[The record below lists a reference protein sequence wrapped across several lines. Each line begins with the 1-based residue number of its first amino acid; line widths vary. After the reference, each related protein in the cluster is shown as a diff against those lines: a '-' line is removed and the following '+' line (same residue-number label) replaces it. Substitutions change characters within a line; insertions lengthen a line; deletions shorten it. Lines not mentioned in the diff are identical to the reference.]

1 MLCSPSHC
9 HWILIAVKPVSTLVK
24 SWNCEPWA
32 SLSFHLGQVRFW
44 HLLLGHFQLFLTISY
59 LSNLYLLDR
68 DGRLVI
74 CYCSWLVLLHTALW
88 SILEEVYSYRVDKNQ
103 LWSPYFVK
111 LTSQKGVHT
120 CSVLQ
125 VLSTFDQIIR
135 NCRSLTLKMIF
146 ESSQLI
152 TR

>member
-1 MLCSPSHC
+1 MLSSPSHS
-9 HWILIAVKPVSTLVK
+9 HGILIPVKPVSALVK
-24 SWNCEPWA
+24 SWNCIPWA
-32 SLSFHLGQVRFW
+32 SLSFHLWVRFW
-44 HLLLGHFQLFLTISY
+44 HPLSSGHFQLFLTISY
-59 LSNLYLLDR
+59 LSNLYQLDR

-74 CYCSWLVLLHTALW
+74 CYCSWLVLLHKALW
-88 SILEEVYSYRVDKNQ
+88 STLEEVHSHRVDKNQ
-103 LWSPYFVK
+103 LWRPYFVK

-125 VLSTFDQIIR
+125 VLLTYDQIIR